1 MLSEPGLPTGPD
13 LGLEAYGVPLRVLVI
28 EASAYTAGLLQ
39 DVGAL
44 TGLSVEVARDPRG
57 AIRRLREESFDALVI
72 ELPTPHISAHDLF
85 REIVAADLEQACRT
99 VFLANDLGD
108 TATRK
113 FLTDVGRPF
122 LTQPADPLELF
133 DLVLRVGLG
142 DEEEQ

>member
-1 MLSEPGLPTGPD
+1 MLMEPGLPTGPE
-13 LGLEAYGVPLRVLVI
+13 LGLEACGVPLRVLVI
-28 EASAYTAGLLQ
+28 ESSAYTAGLLQ

-44 TGLSVEVARDPRG
+44 AGVSVEVARDPRG
-57 AIRRLREESFDALVI
+57 AVRLLRQEFFDAVVI
-72 ELPTPHISAHDLF
+72 ELPTPHISAHALF
-85 REIVAADLEQACRT
+85 REIVAASFEQACRT

-142 DEEEQ
+142 DEDK